1 MSEIFFR
8 NRRRLCFHLNFNAHP
23 EVSRWEKGDRNA
35 KLLIIYTKIKGPAKK
50 KCWPKVR
57 KKMGLHCDVA
67 NIKFT

>member
-8 NRRRLCFHLNFNAHP
+8 SSRRLCFHLLNFNAHP

-50 KCWPKVR
+50 IA
-57 KKMGLHCDVA
+57 GLR
-67 NIKFT
+67 